1 MDFNNSKTKI
11 NLAKSYAAECQA
23 GARYQFMAT
32 QAQLEK
38 YTFIKDTMKLI
49 AKNEMAH
56 AKVFYDYILE
66 KSGGNCEVTIEAD
79 YPYIDPKLDVS
90 LKEES
95 LVEKEEYEK
104 IYPKFAEVARK
115 EGFKDVAETFELI
128 AGVEKTHAKMLEYLA
143 KHYSEKNIYKHSE
156 KTVFK
161 CSNCGH
167 IAYQTD
173 GWKKCPLCSM
183 DQGAIMIDYSALMES
198 SLGLCSCKETSRI
211 SNKSDSKKSPSSAKG
226 KKK

>member
-1 MDFNNSKTKI
+1 MDFNNIKTKI

-38 YTFIKDTMKLI
+38 YTFIKDTMKMI

-66 KSGGNCEVTIEAD
+66 KGGGNQEVTIEAD
-79 YPYIDPKLDVS
+79 YPYIDAKLNVS
-90 LKEES
+90 LKKES

-104 IYPKFAEVARK
+104 IYPKFAEIAEK
-115 EGFKDVAETFELI
+115 EGFKDIAESFKLI
-128 AGVEKTHAKMLEYLA
+128 TGVEKTHAKMLEYLE
-143 KHYSEKNIYKHSE
+143 KHYSAKDIYKHPE

-183 DQGAIMIDYSALMES
+183 DQGAIMIDYGKIMEN
-198 SLGLCSCKETSRI
+198 SLGLCSSACSSK
-211 SNKSDSKKSPSSAKG
+211 DSKKSESKKGTGSSKS